1 MSVSKSGSFGKSKT
15 SGSKIEPRKMGGNA
29 IGYRYPALD
38 IEVCCIESNVTYEFN
53 VLEINFRSKLESEQS
68 SKPFFLE

>member
-1 MSVSKSGSFGKSKT
+1 
-15 SGSKIEPRKMGGNA
+15 MGGNA